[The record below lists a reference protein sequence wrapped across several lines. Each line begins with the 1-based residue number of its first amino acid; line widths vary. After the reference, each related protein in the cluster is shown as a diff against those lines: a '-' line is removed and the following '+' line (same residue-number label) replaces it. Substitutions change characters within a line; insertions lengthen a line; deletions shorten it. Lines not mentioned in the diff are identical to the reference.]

1 VNVRQRR
8 AAATRQQLLT
18 AASAV
23 FQEEG
28 YTSASVGAITDRAD
42 TAHGTFYL
50 YFRNKED
57 AFCEVMEEVVLDEL
71 AATITVPEGT
81 PPEEV
86 VERVVRGFL
95 QAYQARWRLWRAAL
109 QAALVSK
116 RVQDLW
122 LNLRRFFLQRM
133 TALIDAE
140 LARGACRA
148 LDPAASANALTSM
161 IEGFAFVHF
170 GLHGPMQP
178 GRDGEGHPGA
188 DRPDSRDGTVGRIA
202 GEVKDGGEGRE
213 GDDGQQG
220 REGRD
225 GRPDGDR
232 DGDPI
237 DHAVDVLTDLWRHA
251 VYGRLPV

>member
-8 AAATRQQLLT
+8 AAATRQQLVS
-18 AASAV
+18 AASSV

-57 AFCEVMEEVVLDEL
+57 AFCEVLEQVALHEL
-71 AATITVPEGT
+71 ATTISVPEGT
-81 PPEEV
+81 PPDEI

-95 QAYQARWRLWRAAL
+95 QAYRSQWRLWRAAL

-122 LNLRRFFLQRM
+122 LNLRRYFLQRM
-133 TALIDAE
+133 TALLDAE
-140 LARGACRA
+140 LSRGACRS
-148 LDPAASANALTSM
+148 LDPVASANALTAM

-178 GRDGEGHPGA
+178 GSVEG
-188 DRPDSRDGTVGRIA
+188 
-202 GEVKDGGEGRE
+202 GGESY
-213 GDDGQQG
+213 
-220 REGRD
+220 
-225 GRPDGDR
+225 
-232 DGDPI
+232 PI
-237 DHAVDVLTDLWRHA
+237 DQAVDVLTDLWRHA
-251 VYGRLPV
+251 VYGRLPG